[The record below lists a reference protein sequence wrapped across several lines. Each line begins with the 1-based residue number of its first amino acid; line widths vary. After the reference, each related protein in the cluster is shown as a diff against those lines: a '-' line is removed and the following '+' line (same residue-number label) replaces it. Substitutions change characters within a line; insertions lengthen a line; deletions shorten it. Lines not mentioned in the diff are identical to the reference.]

1 MEIDMAAEAARLTQI
16 MDEHDNVNL
25 FISEGAGVDAI
36 VKEMQAAGEDVP
48 RDAFGHIK
56 LDAVNP
62 GAWFGKEFAK
72 QIGAEKVLIQKSGYY
87 ARAAASN
94 AEDLALIKACADVAV
109 DSALQGISGVVG
121 HDEDQN
127 NELRAIEFP
136 RIAGGKPFH
145 IEEPWFNEL
154 LTEIGQAKGAQIDVS
169 H

>member
-1 MEIDMAAEAARLTQI
+1 MAAEANRLSQI

-36 VKEMQAAGEDVP
+36 IKEMEASGEEIP

-62 GAWFGKEFAK
+62 GAWFGKQFAK

-94 AEDLALIKACADVAV
+94 AEDLSLIKACSDVAV

-121 HDEDQN
+121 HVEDKT

-136 RIAGGKPFH
+136 RIAGGKPFQ
-145 IEEPWFNEL
+145 IDEPWFSEL
-154 LTEIGQAKGAQIDVS
+154 LVQIGQAKGARLNVG